1 MSGLSQNVVYA
12 SLVIAGLMGVAS
24 IADLATGS
32 PFGGQTAFDV
42 LFIISAGI
50 TAYLGIDCLRD
61 AK

>member
-1 MSGLSQNVVYA
+1 MSGLPRNVVYA
-12 SLVIAGLMGVAS
+12 SLVIAGLIGLLS
-24 IADLATGS
+24 IADLCNVG

-42 LFIISAGI
+42 LFLISAGI